1 MLKVSGLFAP
11 LATPFT
17 DDGHQ
22 VSEVRLARQIRY
34 LADTEI
40 SGFVVATDTGEF
52 GACGIAERK
61 GLLEL
66 ALREAA
72 GRKEVLVNVSSLST
86 SVSLDLAQHAGR
98 HGARAAV
105 LMPPYYGQFNEEEV
119 VGFFGAVARHAGIP
133 VVIVDPFRAIGAGV
147 RQPLAENPS
156 LVWAAPLAGSSAAA
170 LSVLGDR
177 SATDEFTSGGC
188 IVSPLATICSR
199 WAVEALGHG
208 RRSFA
213 VPVTLAQSVGRAR
226 VVKAALDVLG
236 VPQGPTRGPVMALSG
251 PPLAALTAFLEAE

>member
-34 LADTEI
+34 LADFELA
-40 SGFVVATDTGEF
+40 GYVVATDTGEF

-61 GLLEL
+61 SLLEL
-66 ALREAA
+66 VLREAA
-72 GRKEVLVNVSSLST
+72 GRKDVLVNVSSLCT
-86 SVSLDLAQHAGR
+86 SASLDLAQHAGR

-105 LMPPYYGQFNEEEV
+105 LMPPYYGQFSEEEV
-119 VGFFGAVARHAGIP
+119 IGFFLAVARHAGIP
-133 VVIVDPFRAIGAGV
+133 VVVVDPFGVIGAGV

-156 LVWAAPLAGSSAAA
+156 LVWAAPLAGSNGAA
-170 LSVLGDR
+170 LSVNGDR

-188 IVSPLATICSR
+188 IVSPLATICPR
-199 WAVEALGHG
+199 WAGEALGQAK
-208 RRSFA
+208 RSLV

-236 VPQGPTRGPVMALSG
+236 VPQGPSRGPVMALSG